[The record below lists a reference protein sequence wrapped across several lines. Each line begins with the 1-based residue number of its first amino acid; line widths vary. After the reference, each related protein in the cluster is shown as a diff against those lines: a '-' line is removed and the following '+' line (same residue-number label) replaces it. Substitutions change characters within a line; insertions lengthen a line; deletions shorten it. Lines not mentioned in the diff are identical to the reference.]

1 MVGWSRL
8 PALSS
13 LRHTYIALRHGQS
26 TANVA
31 GVISSDPAVASVRFI
46 VAHAVEAAIYWT
58 ATNA

>member
-31 GVISSDPAVASVRFI
+31 GIISSDPAVASVRFI
-46 VAHAVEAAIYWT
+46 GAQ
-58 ATNA
+58 